1 MDYVTVADSVPY
13 PISPTTFNFNINFKF
28 AINFNIST
36 NFNLIKSIG
45 GNVYVRW
52 KYVWNGYEISTS
64 R

>member
-1 MDYVTVADSVPY
+1 MGAFAP
-13 PISPTTFNFNINFKF
+13 TFNTKFNINFNF

-64 R
+64 W

>member
-1 MDYVTVADSVPY
+1 MGAFAP
-13 PISPTTFNFNINFKF
+13 NFKF
-28 AINFNIST
+28 AINFNFNIST